1 MTFCGKARYNSQA
14 NGGSLPLLFCAA
26 ETGLLVGGGGA
37 TAALLTPLLVATR
50 GTATADGCWFATQ
63 REAPIGACCVTVVR
77 TVVDNDGA
85 GQVEVIF
92 DMVTFAS
99 IMLVWNI
106 LIAASPV
113 DVDITP
119 VSDSGVRAKTKIA

>member
-1 MTFCGKARYNSQA
+1 MTFCGKSRYNSQA
-14 NGGSLPLLFCAA
+14 NGGSLPLFFCAA

-37 TAALLTPLLVATR
+37 TAALLTPLVIATR
-50 GTATADGCWFATQ
+50 GTATAWFATQ
-63 REAPIGACCVTVVR
+63 GEAPIGACCGTVVR
-77 TVVDNDGA
+77 IVVGNDGA
-85 GQVEVIF
+85 GQVEIIF

-119 VSDSGVRAKTKIA
+119 VSASGVRAKTKIA